1 MYLRKFQFKLT
12 LKDERRL
19 AILTVLPTGFDK
31 SLIYQYFVFVS
42 YKPFP
47 KKYKGKLRRMPD
59 LCRESKIS
67 LVQADNLSN
76 RVCITCGR
84 NLRDFCVC
92 FKR

>member
-1 MYLRKFQFKLT
+1 
-12 LKDERRL
+12 LKDEQRL
-19 AILTVLPTGFDK
+19 AITVLPTGFDK

-47 KKYKGKLRRMPD
+47 KKYKGRENFDVCLAD

-76 RVCITCGR
+76 RVCVTCGR
-84 NLRDFCVC
+84 KLRDFCV
-92 FKR
+92 FSKELLPT